1 MLIIVNM
8 NLLDNKLET
17 LLAVSEFK
25 SFTTASKILNLTQ
38 PAVSQHISQLE
49 KEFNIK
55 IFNKTSAGLVATKEG
70 EILIKYARRLKALSK
85 EAMTKISDEKKE
97 ARLIRVGITH
107 SLEGNLIPQVFAE
120 MAKNNKNTTIKIYSD
135 DIKNL
140 YDKLNTFELDL
151 AIVEGKITSS
161 KFSKTLLDTDSV
173 MVVMSKDNPLANKS
187 IITIQE
193 VQKEKLI
200 LRHSKSATRSLF
212 AANLFELGMSLDD
225 FKTMLEIDN
234 TSTIK
239 DLVAQNIGIS
249 VLPKSV
255 CLNEIKN
262 KTLVAKP
269 IQDLHMTAE
278 INLLYNKQIVDENIL
293 KQIIDTYESVK
304 R

>member
-1 MLIIVNM
+1 M

-49 KEFNIK
+49 KEFNIT
-55 IFNKTSAGLVATKEG
+55 IFNKTSNGLILTKEG
-70 EILIKYARRLKALSK
+70 EILVKYARRLKALSK
-85 EAMTKISDEKKE
+85 EALTKISDEKKE

-107 SLEGNLIPQVFAE
+107 SLEGNLITQVFAE
-120 MAKNNKNTTIKIYSD
+120 MAKNNKNTTIKIYSE

-140 YDKLNTFELDL
+140 YDKLNNYELDL
-151 AIVEGKITSS
+151 AIVEGKVTSS
-161 KFSKTLLDTDSV
+161 KLSKTLLDTDSV
-173 MVVMSKDNPLANKS
+173 MVVMSKDNPLAKKS
-187 IITIQE
+187 IITISD

-212 AANLFELGMSLDD
+212 MSNLYQIGMSLDD
-225 FKTMLEIDN
+225 FVTMLEIDN

-239 DLVAQNIGIS
+239 DLIKQNIGIS

-262 KTLVAKP
+262 KTLVVKP
-269 IQDLHMTAE
+269 IQDLDMTAE
-278 INLLYNKQIVDENIL
+278 INLLYNKQAVDENIL
-293 KQIIDTYESVK
+293 QQIIDIYESIK
-304 R
+304 

>member
-1 MLIIVNM
+1 M

-17 LLAVSEFK
+17 LLAISEFK
-25 SFTTASKILNLTQ
+25 SFTTASKFLNLTQ

-49 KEFNIK
+49 KEFSIK
-55 IFNKTSAGLVATKEG
+55 IFNKTSAGLVLTKEG
-70 EILIKYARRLKALSK
+70 EILVKYARRLKALSK
-85 EAMTKISDEKKE
+85 EALAKIGDEKKE

-120 MAKNNKNTTIKIYSD
+120 MAQINKNTTIKIYSD

-161 KFSKTLLDTDSV
+161 KFSRTLLDTDSI

-187 IITIQE
+187 IITIE
-193 VQKEKLI
+193 DVKKEKLI

-212 AANLFELGMSLDD
+212 ASNLFQLGMSLDD
-225 FKTMLEIDN
+225 FRTMLEIDN

-239 DLVAQNIGIS
+239 DLVKQNIGIS

-269 IQDLHMTAE
+269 IQDLQMTAE
-278 INLLYNKQIVDENIL
+278 INLLYNKQTVDENIL
-293 KQIIDTYESVK
+293 KQIIDIYESI

>member
-1 MLIIVNM
+1 M

-49 KEFNIK
+49 KEFNIT
-55 IFNKTSAGLVATKEG
+55 IFNKTSNGLILTKEG
-70 EILIKYARRLKALSK
+70 EILVKYARRLKALSK
-85 EAMTKISDEKKE
+85 EALTKISEEKKE

-120 MAKNNKNTTIKIYSD
+120 MAKNNKNTTIKIYSE

-140 YDKLNTFELDL
+140 YDKLNNYELDL

-161 KFSKTLLDTDSV
+161 KLSKTLLDTDSV
-173 MVVMSKDNPLANKS
+173 MVVMSKDNPLAKKS
-187 IITIQE
+187 IITISD

-200 LRHSKSATRSLF
+200 LRHSKSATR
-212 AANLFELGMSLDD
+212 NLFLSNLFQIGMSLDD
-225 FKTMLEIDN
+225 FVTMLEIDN

-239 DLVAQNIGIS
+239 DLVKQNIGIS

-262 KTLVAKP
+262 KTLVVKP
-269 IQDLHMTAE
+269 IQDLDMTAE
-278 INLLYNKQIVDENIL
+278 INLLYNKQAVDENIL
-293 KQIIDTYESVK
+293 QQIIDIYESIK
-304 R
+304 